1 MTQTATITFET
12 ISKGEL
18 TVTVDALKAP
28 ILVNALLRARPAWDV
43 VSMKITKGSEED
55 E

>member
-1 MTQTATITFET
+1 MQTATITFQT

-18 TVTVDALKAP
+18 TVLVDALKAP
-28 ILVNALLRARPAWDV
+28 ILINALLRARPAWDV
-43 VSMKITKGSEED
+43 VSMKITKESDKD